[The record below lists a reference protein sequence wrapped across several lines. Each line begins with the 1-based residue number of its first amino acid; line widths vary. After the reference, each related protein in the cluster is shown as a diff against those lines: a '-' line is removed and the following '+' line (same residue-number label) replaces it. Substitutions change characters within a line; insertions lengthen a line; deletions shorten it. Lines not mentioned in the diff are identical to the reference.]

1 MDREKAI
8 HLATIAWKVTGGF
21 SRYVL
26 TRFGD
31 NNLTQVAGALT
42 FTTLLA
48 MVPLMAICFAI
59 LAAFPAFDSM
69 EAKLESFVF
78 ENFVPHANDVVRE
91 YLGTFRQN
99 VGKLSA
105 VAIVGLIATAV
116 MLLVTIEGTFNRI
129 FRVVRRRGIVT
140 RLLSF
145 WALLTVG
152 PILFLLSLTLT
163 SALFAMANSTGAQE
177 ISFVVNRLARLVPL
191 VLAFGGY
198 LTLFVVLPNRQVLLR
213 DAAVGAIFSAVLFES
228 LKAGFGLYITAFPTY
243 QAIYGAISVLPILL
257 LWIWLVW
264 IVTLA
269 GASITAAMPEWQGRG
284 SVDLDRAPR
293 VGRLAMAV
301 EILRLLRK
309 AHPSGESLR
318 TQAFIRRIRATPNLM
333 ESMLARLEKTGYVA
347 ETRRG
352 RWVLARELDGLTLYD
367 LMLALKVQTSQP
379 LVAGSVVAGLED
391 VVSSSIASERQTF
404 DIPLK
409 EILDGGGA
417 TPVKT

>member
-1 MDREKAI
+1 M
-8 HLATIAWKVTGGF
+8 
-21 SRYVL
+21 
-26 TRFGD
+26 
-31 NNLTQVAGALT
+31 
-42 FTTLLA
+42 
-48 MVPLMAICFAI
+48 
-59 LAAFPAFDSM
+59 
-69 EAKLESFVF
+69 
-78 ENFVPHANDVVRE
+78 
-91 YLGTFRQN
+91 
-99 VGKLSA
+99 
-105 VAIVGLIATAV
+105 
-116 MLLVTIEGTFNRI
+116 
-129 FRVVRRRGIVT
+129 
-140 RLLSF
+140 
-145 WALLTVG
+145 
-152 PILFLLSLTLT
+152 
-163 SALFAMANSTGAQE
+163 
-177 ISFVVNRLARLVPL
+177 
-191 VLAFGGY
+191 
-198 LTLFVVLPNRQVLLR
+198 
-213 DAAVGAIFSAVLFES
+213 LFES

-309 AHPSGESLR
+309 AHPSGESVR

>member
-8 HLATIAWKVTGGF
+8 HLATIAWKETGGF

-59 LAAFPAFDSM
+59 LAAFTAFDGM
-69 EAKLESFVF
+69 EAKLESFIF

-105 VAIVGLIATAV
+105 VAIVGLIVTAV

-309 AHPSGESLR
+309 AHPSGESVR